1 MGSVNVAG
9 NPVVN
14 KYQTSN
20 QAMVKHSRRI
30 KSMQS
35 GPLSQAEHGDTTTVE
50 QVDPVTRAIGSG
62 SLVRQGGS
70 VEYFEEIVVGMTL
83 PGRVVNA
90 RIASGDGATRGL
102 SVDLADN
109 KTQEVIEASL
119 QPHIP
124 QEGVKHTG
132 NKVLVSNSVG
142 DTTVRKDN

>member
-1 MGSVNVAG
+1 MGSVNTPS

-14 KYQTSN
+14 KYQTAN
-20 QAMVKHSRRI
+20 QAMVKHGRRI

-50 QVDPVTRAIGSG
+50 QVDVVDGARPLDAA
-62 SLVRQGGS
+62 
-70 VEYFEEIVVGMTL
+70 IVVGITL
-83 PGRVVNA
+83 PGRTVNS
-90 RIASGDGATRGL
+90 RIASGDGAARDL

-109 KTQEVIEASL
+109 KTQEVIENSL
-119 QPHIP
+119 KPHIP

-132 NKVLVSNSVG
+132 GKVIVSNSVG